1 MSAIGPKRT
10 SPTALPAFEPKR
22 VSRERSHNCCKA
34 AHYGRWIKAVAQSYL
49 RGADMSLKAIL
60 AAKGNEVVS
69 ISSTADL
76 AAASKLLKKRQIG
89 VLIVLGED
97 ERLVGILSERDIV
110 RSMAEGGDAVRQM
123 PVSQVM
129 TPKVVTC
136 DVNDPI
142 SSVMERMTQGKFRHI
157 PIFDKGRLAGI
168 VSNRDLLK
176 WHLETIREHMRQL
189 ETSFAELDL
198 MRL

>member
-1 MSAIGPKRT
+1 MSVQAVIGAT
-10 SPTALPAFEPKR
+10 GDEG
-22 VSRERSHNCCKA
+22 VSS
-34 AHYGRWIKAVAQSYL
+34 
-49 RGADMSLKAIL
+49 
-60 AAKGNEVVS
+60 
-69 ISSTADL
+69 SSTAHL
-76 AAASKLLKKRQIG
+76 AAADKRHRNRHVG

-110 RSMAEGGDAVRQM
+110 HAMAEGGDAVRQL

-176 WHLETIREHMRQL
+176 WHLETIHEHMRQL

>member
-1 MSAIGPKRT
+1 
-10 SPTALPAFEPKR
+10 
-22 VSRERSHNCCKA
+22 
-34 AHYGRWIKAVAQSYL
+34 
-49 RGADMSLKAIL
+49 MSLKAIL
-60 AAKGNEVVS
+60 AEKGNEVVS
-69 ISSTADL
+69 ITSTADL
-76 AAASKLLKKRQIG
+76 AAASKLLKKCQIG

-110 RSMAEGGDAVRQM
+110 HAMAEGGDAVRQL

-129 TPKVVTC
+129 TPKVLTC
-136 DVNDPI
+136 DVDDSI
-142 SSVMERMTQGKFRHI
+142 SSVIERMTQGKFRHM
-157 PIFDKGRLAGI
+157 PILDKGRLAGI

>member
-1 MSAIGPKRT
+1 
-10 SPTALPAFEPKR
+10 
-22 VSRERSHNCCKA
+22 
-34 AHYGRWIKAVAQSYL
+34 
-49 RGADMSLKAIL
+49 MSLKAIL
-60 AAKGNEVVS
+60 AEKGNEVVS
-69 ISSTADL
+69 ITSTADL

-110 RSMAEGGDAVRQM
+110 HAMADGGDAVRQL

-129 TPKVVTC
+129 TPKVLTC
-136 DVNDPI
+136 DVNDSI
-142 SSVMERMTQGKFRHI
+142 SSVMERMTQGKFRHM
-157 PIFDKGRLAGI
+157 PILDKGRLAGI

>member
-1 MSAIGPKRT
+1 
-10 SPTALPAFEPKR
+10 
-22 VSRERSHNCCKA
+22 
-34 AHYGRWIKAVAQSYL
+34 
-49 RGADMSLKAIL
+49 MSLKAIL

-89 VLIVLGED
+89 VLIVLD
-97 ERLVGILSERDIV
+97 ENARLVGILSERDIV
-110 RSMAEGGDAVRQM
+110 HAMAEVEDAVRQL

-129 TPKVVTC
+129 TRKVLTC
-136 DVNDPI
+136 DVND
-142 SSVMERMTQGKFRHI
+142 SVSNVVERMTQGKFRHM
-157 PIFDKGRLAGI
+157 PILDNGRLAGI

-189 ETSFAELDL
+189 ETSLADLDL